1 MTIAEICVIAGC
13 VLLGV
18 ALLFLIVSRNS
29 SKIYDLERKV
39 ETLENNLL
47 DLINK
52 ENDNGK

>member
-1 MTIAEICVIAGC
+1 MTITEICVIVGC

-18 ALLFLIVSRNS
+18 AFLFLIVSRNS

-39 ETLENNLL
+39 ETLEKNLL

-52 ENDNGK
+52 ENNNG

>member
-18 ALLFLIVSRNS
+18 AFLFLIVSRNS
-29 SKIYDLERKV
+29 SKIYDLERQV
-39 ETLENNLL
+39 ATLEARLL

-52 ENDNGK
+52 ENENG